1 MEKDTTYVALD
12 DSKRK
17 IVAGILRPGDGQPA
31 LREIANDA
39 RQIRRLFERLKRE
52 GPVAACYEAGVS
64 GYDLYRQLTGLGV
77 ACRVIAPALTP
88 RRPGQRIKTDR
99 RDAAKLVR
107 LFRAGELTAIH
118 VPAEAEE
125 AVRDLVRCRDDIRRD
140 VLRWR
145 HRVLK
150 LLARHGRAYLA
161 GQNWSHT
168 HWRWIREQRF
178 DLPPLQ
184 RAFEA
189 TVFALEQA
197 LARQTELDKELEAL
211 ATTAP
216 YREPVSWLRCFRG
229 INTLSA
235 IILVAEIVDF
245 QRFRRPRELM
255 AYLGLVPS
263 EYSSGETRRRGA
275 LTKAGNSHAR
285 RVLVEAAWHY
295 RHRPTLGRAL
305 ARRSQGQPEEILG
318 QAWRAQQRLHRRYRH
333 LVSHGKRT
341 PVAVAAIA
349 RELVGFIW
357 AAMTRHESRSEAA

>member
-17 IVAGILRPGDGQPA
+17 IGAGILRPGAAHPE
-31 LREIANDA
+31 LREIANDP
-39 RQIRRLFERLKRE
+39 RLIRRLFERLKRE

-64 GYDLYRQLTGLGV
+64 GYDLHRQITALGV
-77 ACRVIAPALTP
+77 ECAVIAPALTP

-125 AVRDLVRCRDDIRRD
+125 AVRDLVRCRDDLRRD

-161 GQNWSHT
+161 GKNWSQA

-189 TVFALEQA
+189 TVFTLEHA
-197 LARQTELDKELEAL
+197 LARQAELDQEREAV
-211 ATTAP
+211 AGPAP
-216 YREPVSWLRCFRG
+216 YREPVGGLRCVRG
-229 INTLSA
+229 IDTLSA
-235 IILVAEIVDF
+235 IILLAEVVE
-245 QRFRRPRELM
+245 FRASAGRANSWRTSGWWRASIPRARPR
-255 AYLGLVPS
+255 A
-263 EYSSGETRRRGA
+263 A
-275 LTKAGNSHAR
+275 AR
-285 RVLVEAAWHY
+285 
-295 RHRPTLGRAL
+295 
-305 ARRSQGQPEEILG
+305 
-318 QAWRAQQRLHRRYRH
+318 
-333 LVSHGKRT
+333 
-341 PVAVAAIA
+341 
-349 RELVGFIW
+349 
-357 AAMTRHESRSEAA
+357 